1 MILFGIDIGG
11 TTVKIGAFKEDRTL
25 IEKWE
30 IPTKSNSVLE
40 DISQAIHTFLQKER
54 ISIEEIY
61 GFGIGIPGIVKD
73 GIAVSCVNLGWQNR
87 NIKQEFEK
95 ALGFQKP
102 IIVLNDANMAAYG
115 EAAFCDL
122 KLASAIFITLG
133 TGVGGGIII
142 HNQILEGTM
151 GLAGELGH
159 ILIDSTYNFQC
170 SCGAIGCL
178 ETLAST
184 KGMRNLVQF
193 YQKKYPTRLILNE
206 SLTTKDIIDAAKE
219 GDPLA
224 HQVFEEAMNAL
235 ARALASLSVIIN
247 PDAFIIGGGISNAKD
262 FLLNTITKKYKEVCI
277 KQAQDIPIYL
287 AKLKNDAGIFGACAY
302 LIQKKFEVER
312 NGKC

>member
-73 GIAVSCVNLGWQNR
+73 GIAVNCVNLGWQNR

-115 EAAFCDL
+115 EAAL
-122 KLASAIFITLG
+122 
-133 TGVGGGIII
+133 
-142 HNQILEGTM
+142 
-151 GLAGELGH
+151 
-159 ILIDSTYNFQC
+159 
-170 SCGAIGCL
+170 
-178 ETLAST
+178 
-184 KGMRNLVQF
+184 
-193 YQKKYPTRLILNE
+193 
-206 SLTTKDIIDAAKE
+206 
-219 GDPLA
+219 
-224 HQVFEEAMNAL
+224 
-235 ARALASLSVIIN
+235 
-247 PDAFIIGGGISNAKD
+247 
-262 FLLNTITKKYKEVCI
+262 
-277 KQAQDIPIYL
+277 
-287 AKLKNDAGIFGACAY
+287 
-302 LIQKKFEVER
+302 
-312 NGKC
+312 